1 MHNIKV
7 AMCFAWTAVQCGII
21 VIVKVQ
27 AQSKIDVHIIIITD
41 LRSFKTQIPP
51 QNKGT
56 AATASC
62 IPRAS

>member
-1 MHNIKV
+1 MS
-7 AMCFAWTAVQCGII
+7 FAWTAVQCEMI

-27 AQSKIDVHIIIITD
+27 AQSKIDVQCVILFD
-41 LRSFKTQIPP
+41 LRSFKTHPPPP
-51 QNKGT
+51 QNMGT